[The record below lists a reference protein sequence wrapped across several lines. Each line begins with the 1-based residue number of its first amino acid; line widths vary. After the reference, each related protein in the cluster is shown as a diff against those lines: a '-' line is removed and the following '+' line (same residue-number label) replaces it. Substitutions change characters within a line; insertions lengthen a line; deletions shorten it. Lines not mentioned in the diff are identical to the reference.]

1 MQRTLQAL
9 RSHVDWP
16 KQEPEFRPRT
26 LVSFWLSAVFSVFE
40 SRNIVLSCDVG
51 RWGDGE
57 YETFAPS
64 LCSVS
69 LSPVKMPGELL
80 RAMAITDL
88 RSTPATNAGTSKA
101 DLCLYLIVSSL
112 PNSCH
117 ASFPDGILVK

>member
-51 RWGDGE
+51 RW
-57 YETFAPS
+57 ETLNTKPS
-64 LCSVS
+64 H
-69 LSPVKMPGELL
+69 
-80 RAMAITDL
+80 
-88 RSTPATNAGTSKA
+88 
-101 DLCLYLIVSSL
+101 L
-112 PNSCH
+112 P
-117 ASFPDGILVK
+117 FVPLV